1 MAMALVQAEPP
12 STVFAETKNLD
23 EFQDVVSGLL
33 RPFALSAGTGPYD
46 ARLRHSS
53 VAGLGLTTIEYGDAV
68 EIQTDALE
76 RFYLVQ
82 IALDG
87 AFYSGSLGEEFEFA
101 GDRAQIINPVA
112 PVTMRWNPSCRM
124 FVLRLHRAMVR
135 DYVDVLSGGAAR
147 GAPVFGEAFSLATP
161 AGRRFRRT
169 IEFLL
174 AESGNEASLLRSPMA
189 ARQIQQTLFAQLMA
203 ASDHDMPFDDT
214 LPRGVPYYV
223 KRADDFI
230 AANVARDISL
240 VDIVAS
246 SGVSMRTLYYG
257 YRRCH
262 GVGPMGR
269 LKRLRL
275 DRAKADLETTHPGD
289 GTVTDIAMR
298 WGFPHLGRFASDYRA
313 RFGATPSETL
323 RGVR

>member
-1 MAMALVQAEPP
+1 MVMVQADPS
-12 STVFAETKNLD
+12 STVCAQTRNLD
-23 EFQDVVSGLL
+23 EFQSVVEGLL
-33 RPFALSAGTGPYD
+33 RPFSLSAGRGPYD

-53 VAGLGLTTIEYGDAV
+53 VAGLGLTTIEYGDTV
-68 EIQTDALE
+68 EIRTDALE

-82 IALDG
+82 IALAG
-87 AFYSGSLGEEFEFA
+87 GYRSGSLGETLDFA
-101 GDRAQIINPVA
+101 GDQAQLINPIA
-112 PVTMRWNPSCRM
+112 PISMRWSPSCRLL
-124 FVLRLHRAMVR
+124 VLRLERAMVR
-135 DYVDVLSGGAAR
+135 DYADVLSRGRSR
-147 GAPVFGEAFSLATP
+147 GAPVFGETLSLCTP
-161 AGRRFRRT
+161 AGRRLRRT

-174 AESGNEASLLRSPMA
+174 AESANEASLLRSPMA

-203 ASDHDMPFDDT
+203 ASRHDLPFDDT
-214 LPRGVPYYV
+214 LPRGIPYYV

-230 AANVARDISL
+230 AANVAREISL

-262 GVGPMGR
+262 GVGPVAR

-275 DRAKADLETTHPGD
+275 DRAKADLESAHPHD
-289 GTVTDIAMR
+289 CTVTDIAMR
-298 WGFPHLGRFASDYRA
+298 WGFPHLGRFAADYRA
-313 RFGATPSETL
+313 RFGASPSETL

>member
-1 MAMALVQAEPP
+1 MVMALVQADPP
-12 STVFAETKNLD
+12 SSVFAQTKNLD

-33 RPFALSAGTGPYD
+33 RPFALSAGRGPYD
-46 ARLRHSS
+46 ARLRHTD

-68 EIQTDALE
+68 EIRTDALE
-76 RFYLVQ
+76 RFYLLQ

-87 AFYSGSLGEEFEFA
+87 AYSSGSLGEEFEFA

-112 PVTMRWNPSCRM
+112 PVTMRWSPSCRL
-124 FVLRLHRAMVR
+124 FVLRLDRAMVR
-135 DYVDVLSGGAAR
+135 DYVDVLTGGAAR

-161 AGRRFRRT
+161 AGRRLRRT
-169 IEFLL
+169 IEFVLK
-174 AESGNEASLLRSPMA
+174 ESENEASLLRSPMA

-203 ASDHDMPFDDT
+203 ASQHDLPFDDT
-214 LPRGVPYYV
+214 LPRGIPYYV
-223 KRADDFI
+223 KRADDFV

-262 GVGPMGR
+262 GVGPMAR

-275 DRAKADLETTHPGD
+275 DRAKADLDAAQPGD
-289 GTVTDIAMR
+289 DTVTEIAMR
-298 WGFPHLGRFASDYRA
+298 WGFPHLGRFAADYRA

>member
-1 MAMALVQAEPP
+1 MALVQADPP
-12 STVFAETKNLD
+12 STVFAGTKNLD

-33 RPFALSAGTGPYD
+33 RPFALSAGPGPYD
-46 ARLRHSS
+46 ARLRHSC
-53 VAGLGLTTIEYGDAV
+53 VAGLALTTIEYGDVV
-68 EIQTDALE
+68 EIRTDSLE

-82 IALDG
+82 IALAG
-87 AFYSGSLGEEFEFA
+87 AFRSGSMGEEMEFS
-101 GDRAQIINPVA
+101 GSRAQLINPIA
-112 PVTMRWNPSCRM
+112 PVTMRWSPSCRLL
-124 FVLRLHRAMVR
+124 VLRLEKAMVR
-135 DYVDVLSGGAAR
+135 DYVDVLTGGKSR
-147 GAPVFGEAFSLATP
+147 GAPVFGEAFSLDTP
-161 AGRRFRRT
+161 AGRRLRRT

-174 AESGNEASLLRSPMA
+174 KESGDEASLLRSPMA
-189 ARQIQQTLFAQLMA
+189 AQQMRQVLFAQLMA
-203 ASDHDMPFDDT
+203 ASHHDMPFDDT

-230 AANVARDISL
+230 AANVAREISL

-257 YRRCH
+257 YRHCH

-289 GTVTDIAMR
+289 GTVTEIAMR

>member
-1 MAMALVQAEPP
+1 MAMVMVQADPP
-12 STVFAETKNLD
+12 STVFAQTDNLD
-23 EFQDVVSGLL
+23 EFQEIVVGLL
-33 RPFALSAGTGPYD
+33 RPFALSAGRGPYD

-53 VAGLGLTTIEYGDAV
+53 VAGLGLTTIEYGDEV
-68 EIQTDALE
+68 EISTDALE

-87 AFYSGSLGEEFEFA
+87 AFCSGSLGEELEFT
-101 GDRAQIINPVA
+101 GDCAQIINPVA
-112 PVTMRWNPSCRM
+112 PITMRWSRSCRLL
-124 FVLRLHRAMVR
+124 VLRLEKAMVR
-135 DYVDVLSGGAAR
+135 DYVDVLSGGRAR
-147 GAPVFGEAFSLATP
+147 GTPVFGEAFSLDTP
-161 AGRRFRRT
+161 AGRRLRRT
-169 IEFLL
+169 IEFVLE
-174 AESGNEASLLRSPMA
+174 ESGNEASLLRSPMA
-189 ARQIQQTLFAQLMA
+189 ARQIQQVLFAQLMA
-203 ASDHDMPFDDT
+203 ASHHDMPFDDT

-262 GVGPMGR
+262 GVGPMRR

-275 DRAKADLETTHPGD
+275 DHAKTDLETTHPGD

-298 WGFPHLGRFASDYRA
+298 WGFPHLGRFASDFRA

>member
-1 MAMALVQAEPP
+1 MAMVMVQADPP
-12 STVFAETKNLD
+12 STVFAETENLD
-23 EFQDVVSGLL
+23 EFQQVVSGLL
-33 RPFALSAGTGPYD
+33 RPFALSAGRGPYD
-46 ARLRHSS
+46 ARLRHAC

-68 EIQTDALE
+68 EINTDSLE

-82 IALDG
+82 IALAG
-87 AFYSGSLGEEFEFA
+87 AFRSGSLGEEMEFS
-101 GDRAQIINPVA
+101 GDRAQLINPIA
-112 PVTMRWNPSCRM
+112 PVTMRWSPSCRLL
-124 FVLRLHRAMVR
+124 VLRLDKAMVR
-135 DYVDVLSGGAAR
+135 DYVDVLSGGKAR
-147 GAPVFGEAFSLATP
+147 GTPLFGEAISLATP
-161 AGRRFRRT
+161 AGRRLRRT
-169 IEFLL
+169 IEFVL

-189 ARQIQQTLFAQLMA
+189 ARQIQQVLFAQLLA
-203 ASDHDMPFDDT
+203 ASHHDLPVDDT
-214 LPRGVPYYV
+214 LPRGIPYYV

-262 GVGPMGR
+262 GVGPVAR

-275 DRAKADLETTHPGD
+275 DRAKADLDAAHPASS
-289 GTVTDIAMR
+289 TVTDIAMR
-298 WGFPHLGRFASDYRA
+298 WGFPHLGRFAADYRA
-313 RFGATPSETL
+313 RFGASPSETL